1 MPSLRIASLI
11 GVVRLILDAERK
23 NGEFAVMVSD
33 SWHGL
38 GLGSKLTD
46 YIIDIGKDLKLE
58 TIYSDVSP
66 ENTKML
72 NLCGN
77 KGFTAKSEDEYSI
90 FMSMTLPP

>member
-1 MPSLRIASLI
+1 M
-11 GVVRLILDAERK
+11 
-23 NGEFAVMVSD
+23 
-33 SWHGL
+33 
-38 GLGSKLTD
+38 D

-58 TIYSDVSP
+58 SIYSDVSP

-77 KGFTAKSEDEYSI
+77 KGFMAKSEDEYSI